1 MPIPAGTKLDSF
13 EIISPVGAGG
23 MGEVYRARDSVL
35 KRDVAIKVLPEYWSR
50 DPDRLRRFEVEAQAA
65 ATLNHPNVIS
75 IFHVGRYDGSPYIVT
90 ELLQGQTLRERLRHG
105 AMPLREVLD
114 IGGSIAQGLA
124 AAHAAGVVHRDLK
137 PENIFL
143 TKDGR
148 VKLLDFG
155 LAKFDPVASESGSTA
170 TVQQVTNPGHV
181 LGTVGYMSP
190 EQVRGRPA
198 DTRSDIFALGVILYE
213 MVTGRPAFRKETS
226 AETMSAILK
235 EDPPAISQH
244 SSTTPPG
251 LQRVIARCLTKNAE
265 QRFQHASDVGFALE
279 ALSDTSTGPFAVG
292 QQEKRS
298 GERKLMRFGI
308 AVAVISLAA
317 LAFYWWQRP
326 PAVPVVQAVTQITD
340 DGQPKGV
347 FNSLQTDGMRLYF
360 NEGRRGDLQ
369 IAQVAV
375 TGGQVSK
382 IPTPL
387 IDAQPGGV
395 APDGSF
401 LAVLQGGAA
410 PPGHPLWKVP
420 LPTGDPVR
428 LGNYKGQDVS
438 VTPDGRIMVSYES
451 DLTIVDADGSNPRTV
466 ISGIDAWVGNPAM
479 SPDGKQIAFSYY
491 GHKGGVSI
499 YLANSDGSGLRE
511 IATHPEGFCCPAWTP
526 DSRYLL
532 FETRGTVMQN
542 IWYLPMRRSW
552 WERRVEPRKLT
563 ALPLSFHDSTPNPR
577 DAKAVFA
584 IGTKERGELVR
595 LDLKTKQFVP
605 FLGGISAKD
614 VVFSR
619 DGKWVAYL
627 AFPELTLWRSRSDG
641 SDRLQLTHSM
651 LLEGIG
657 FSPDG
662 KTIVYRGNQ
671 NLSAVSLDGG
681 QPTTLVKDREPW
693 FIDWSPDGSQIVFA
707 TPGAFNF
714 MDLASGKRTSVPSQ
728 YDYLWG
734 ARWIGDDKLVAAPAS
749 RSGFKLLDLKTHT
762 WSDWAIDPNPNPISR
777 WGVSPDHQYL
787 YYATSGADPQLMRVR
802 VGENRAEPVVSLK
815 DFYFAMFIQFNGAD
829 EWISFAPDGSPLLTR
844 DKGSQEIYALT
855 VRWP

>member
-1 MPIPAGTKLDSF
+1 MPLPAGTKLDSF

-75 IFHVGRYDGSPYIVT
+75 IFHVGRYEGSPYIVT
-90 ELLQGQTLRERLRHG
+90 ELLQGETLRERLRHG
-105 AMPLREVLD
+105 AMRLREVLD

-155 LAKFDPVASESGSTA
+155 LAKFDPVPSESGCTV

-279 ALSDTSTGPFAVG
+279 ALSDTSTGPVAVG

-308 AVAVISLAA
+308 AVAVISLVA

-375 TGGQVSK
+375 TGGQVSI

-451 DLTIVDADGSNPRTV
+451 DLTMVDADGSNPRTV
-466 ISGIDAWVGNPAM
+466 ISGINAWVGNPAM

-595 LDLKTKQFVP
+595 
-605 FLGGISAKD
+605 
-614 VVFSR
+614 
-619 DGKWVAYL
+619 
-627 AFPELTLWRSRSDG
+627 
-641 SDRLQLTHSM
+641 
-651 LLEGIG
+651 IG
-657 FSPDG
+657 
-662 KTIVYRGNQ
+662 
-671 NLSAVSLDGG
+671 
-681 QPTTLVKDREPW
+681 
-693 FIDWSPDGSQIVFA
+693 
-707 TPGAFNF
+707 
-714 MDLASGKRTSVPSQ
+714 
-728 YDYLWG
+728 
-734 ARWIGDDKLVAAPAS
+734 
-749 RSGFKLLDLKTHT
+749 
-762 WSDWAIDPNPNPISR
+762 
-777 WGVSPDHQYL
+777 
-787 YYATSGADPQLMRVR
+787 
-802 VGENRAEPVVSLK
+802 RAH
-815 DFYFAMFIQFNGAD
+815 
-829 EWISFAPDGSPLLTR
+829 
-844 DKGSQEIYALT
+844 
-855 VRWP
+855 

>member
-75 IFHVGRYDGSPYIVT
+75 IFHVGRYEGSPYIVT
-90 ELLQGQTLRERLRHG
+90 ELLQGETLRERLRHG

-326 PAVPVVQAVTQITD
+326 PAVPVVQAVTQ
-340 DGQPKGV
+340 
-347 FNSLQTDGMRLYF
+347 S
-360 NEGRRGDLQ
+360 
-369 IAQVAV
+369 
-375 TGGQVSK
+375 
-382 IPTPL
+382 PTTANPRASSTACKQMGC
-387 IDAQPGGV
+387 DCTSTKA
-395 APDGSF
+395 
-401 LAVLQGGAA
+401 GAA
-410 PPGHPLWKVP
+410 
-420 LPTGDPVR
+420 TCR
-428 LGNYKGQDVS
+428 L
-438 VTPDGRIMVSYES
+438 
-451 DLTIVDADGSNPRTV
+451 
-466 ISGIDAWVGNPAM
+466 
-479 SPDGKQIAFSYY
+479 
-491 GHKGGVSI
+491 
-499 YLANSDGSGLRE
+499 
-511 IATHPEGFCCPAWTP
+511 
-526 DSRYLL
+526 
-532 FETRGTVMQN
+532 
-542 IWYLPMRRSW
+542 RRS
-552 WERRVEPRKLT
+552 
-563 ALPLSFHDSTPNPR
+563 
-577 DAKAVFA
+577 
-584 IGTKERGELVR
+584 
-595 LDLKTKQFVP
+595 Q
-605 FLGGISAKD
+605 
-614 VVFSR
+614 
-619 DGKWVAYL
+619 
-627 AFPELTLWRSRSDG
+627 
-641 SDRLQLTHSM
+641 
-651 LLEGIG
+651 
-657 FSPDG
+657 
-662 KTIVYRGNQ
+662 
-671 NLSAVSLDGG
+671 
-681 QPTTLVKDREPW
+681 
-693 FIDWSPDGSQIVFA
+693 
-707 TPGAFNF
+707 
-714 MDLASGKRTSVPSQ
+714 
-728 YDYLWG
+728 
-734 ARWIGDDKLVAAPAS
+734 
-749 RSGFKLLDLKTHT
+749 
-762 WSDWAIDPNPNPISR
+762 
-777 WGVSPDHQYL
+777 
-787 YYATSGADPQLMRVR
+787 
-802 VGENRAEPVVSLK
+802 
-815 DFYFAMFIQFNGAD
+815 
-829 EWISFAPDGSPLLTR
+829 
-844 DKGSQEIYALT
+844 
-855 VRWP
+855 